1 MSKGT
6 RGATR
11 QVVRVYSRRVLGIG
25 AAEAGRMEAFPRVG
39 VSQGQ
44 GSQECPLGEGFSGR
58 KVMGSWTNRAPQS
71 GRSRPCGVVGSA
83 SPPDGLSR
91 PTPTPVRGAA
101 LTDRLVAQ
109 HGVEEAH
116 FHFRAPHHRLLSRA
130 RGCLAWALIAW
141 GARAAYLGLPHG
153 RRRATSARHEKGYYR
168 LRAGALGV
176 EGAHSQGSGTP
187 RARVRAGATKA
198 GFRCSSDSWW
208 LTLLLPTT
216 LSRDGAGTNLML

>member
-1 MSKGT
+1 
-6 RGATR
+6 
-11 QVVRVYSRRVLGIG
+11 
-25 AAEAGRMEAFPRVG
+25 
-39 VSQGQ
+39 
-44 GSQECPLGEGFSGR
+44 
-58 KVMGSWTNRAPQS
+58 MGGPV
-71 GRSRPCGVVGSA
+71 PCGVAGST

-116 FHFRAPHHRLLSRA
+116 LHLRAPHHRLLSRA
-130 RGCLAWALIAW
+130 RGCLAWALVAW
-141 GARAAYLGLPHG
+141 GARAAHLGLPHG
-153 RRRATSARHEKGYYR
+153 RRRATSARREKSYYG

-176 EGAHSQGSGTP
+176 EGAHSPGWRTP

-208 LTLLLPTT
+208 LTL
-216 LSRDGAGTNLML
+216 